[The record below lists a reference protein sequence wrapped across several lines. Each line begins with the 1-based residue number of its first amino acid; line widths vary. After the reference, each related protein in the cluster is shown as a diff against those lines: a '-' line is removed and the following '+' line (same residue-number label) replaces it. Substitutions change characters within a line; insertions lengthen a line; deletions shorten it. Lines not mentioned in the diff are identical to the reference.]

1 MPKYSL
7 PSSLSINLGGI
18 YMEIPIEKVIPQIV
32 EYNERERA
40 AADAERAAADAAE
53 SARQERIRVAKRARH
68 LALNNA
74 VTNHHDPKKLPERL
88 REKKGYVTNP
98 ETFVVHA
105 FASPSGNK
113 HEYSG
118 TWHRLGHA
126 EDPTPTK
133 YKWSGRLHVHTY
145 NGRTHSGRQCISTYR
160 PGSMDVDYFD
170 PDDNKTVSVLYE
182 IKDVE
187 YDWRWPEESEEEGA
201 ILWKELYGYIVTYNY
216 DSDDSRQIK
225 INGGV
230 RELKDGRS
238 ELYLHVV

>member
-1 MPKYSL
+1 
-7 PSSLSINLGGI
+7 
-18 YMEIPIEKVIPQIV
+18 MEIPIEKVIPQIV

-88 REKKGYVTNP
+88 RKKKGYVTHP
-98 ETFVVHA
+98 RTIVVQA
-105 FASPSGNK
+105 FASPCGNK
-113 HEYSG
+113 HEYLG

-160 PGSMDVDYFD
+160 PGSMDVDYLD
-170 PDDNKTVSVLYE
+170 PDDNKTSVLYE

-187 YDWRWPEESEEEGA
+187 YDFRWPEESEEEDT
-201 ILWKELYGYIVTYNY
+201 ILWKELYGFVITGS
-216 DSDDSRQIK
+216 DDESDDESDDSCPSK
-225 INGGV
+225 VKGGV
-230 RELKDGRS
+230 RELKDGRL